1 MNGDELNDMER
12 NMVIQYVKTQ
22 DAQMTV
28 TLEKDAL
35 GDGGPDDPVFPVGIP
50 NEKLSVYP
58 NGVFVF
64 DYSIRAI
71 EPFVDKNVRVQFYYN
86 HLGLHFV
93 SRLQR
98 TQQGYA
104 VIIPLKLR
112 RIGEVRSW
120 SRDDFTAVISYSVNG
135 RQAVELPCLPDKEFN
150 LFEKPSWKSVE
161 PYMQSAVQQY
171 YERFAYDLSPKE
183 GDDISYLISAC
194 RYITRPQ
201 ETEAVEGT
209 AKPYDIIYLDS
220 DRILLG
226 TRGGGEASPLR
237 ISSAYRI
244 GLEFGVFAN
253 DFFKRVI
260 RADITVSDIYS
271 GKEGQ
276 RCFSCQFS
284 EMKAE
289 DERFL
294 YEKFSGQKLTGR

>member
-1 MNGDELNDMER
+1 MSGDELNEMER
-12 NMVIQYVKTQ
+12 NMVIQYVKAQ

-28 TLEKDAL
+28 TLEK
-35 GDGGPDDPVFPVGIP
+35 GVSKDGAVGDPVFPVGIP

-64 DYSIRAI
+64 DYSIRAM

-104 VIIPLKLR
+104 VIVPLKLR

-135 RQAVELPCLPDKEFN
+135 RQAVELPCLPDKEFD
-150 LFEKPSWKSVE
+150 LFSKPSWNSVE

-171 YERFAYDLSPKE
+171 YERFSYDLSPRE
-183 GDDISYLISAC
+183 GEDISFLISVC
-194 RYITRPQ
+194 RYIARPQ

-209 AKPYDIIYLDS
+209 AKPYDIIFLDTS
-220 DRILLG
+220 RIILG
-226 TRGGGEASPLR
+226 TRGGEASPLKV
-237 ISSAYRI
+237 SSAYRI
-244 GLEFGVFAN
+244 VLEFGVFAN

-271 GKEGQ
+271 GKDGQ
-276 RCFSCQFS
+276 RCFSCSFS
-284 EMKAE
+284 GMKAE

-294 YEKFSGQKLTGR
+294 YEKFSGQKLTGK